1 LIYGGLVFF
10 YITMIK
16 PPPPQKKKKKKK
28 TSNLHPPEIH
38 TQATHSMTTRP
49 RTSTINSLQKMNHH
63 NQLSTTHDLEPNM
76 VTQAPKNPKW
86 HHAMSDEYD
95 ALVQNGTWHLVPP
108 ETPNSSW
115 L

>member
-1 LIYGGLVFF
+1 
-10 YITMIK
+10 M
-16 PPPPQKKKKKKK
+16 
-28 TSNLHPPEIH
+28 NL
-38 TQATHSMTTRP
+38 
-49 RTSTINSLQKMNHH
+49 H
-63 NQLSTTHDLEPNM
+63 NQLSTAHDLEPNM

-86 HHAMSDEYD
+86 RRAMSDEYG

>member
-1 LIYGGLVFF
+1 
-10 YITMIK
+10 
-16 PPPPQKKKKKKK
+16 
-28 TSNLHPPEIH
+28 LHPPEIH